1 MNKQQ
6 GFALI
11 ELIAVI
17 VLVGI
22 IASFST
28 FFLYTGF
35 NGYINSKNATEGA
48 LNAQMALDR
57 ISQELRNI
65 SELTSTPSSTSLS
78 YKSEDQTETRTLKYE
93 NQSVFIRVNT
103 TDHML
108 LDNISTFTITKA
120 PLKIWTK
127 MGLMMFPT
135 LRWHSE
141 WSSMRM
147 KLIGCSGQGFSQDIW
162 LKINSEITFKASSLL
177 FRGQVCEF
185 AAMRFLSIRPKT

>member
-65 SELTSTPSSTSLS
+65 SDIIPPPSSTS
-78 YKSEDQTETRTLKYE
+78 
-93 NQSVFIRVNT
+93 V
-103 TDHML
+103 
-108 LDNISTFTITKA
+108 
-120 PLKIWTK
+120 
-127 MGLMMFPT
+127 
-135 LRWHSE
+135 
-141 WSSMRM
+141 
-147 KLIGCSGQGFSQDIW
+147 
-162 LKINSEITFKASSLL
+162 TFKS
-177 FRGQVCEF
+177 
-185 AAMRFLSIRPKT
+185 

>member
-35 NGYINSKNATEGA
+35 NGYVNTKNATEGA

-57 ISQELRNI
+57 ISMELRNI
-65 SELTSTPSSTSLS
+65 RELTDTPSSTSLS
-78 YKSEDQTETRTLKYE
+78 YKSDDPTKTRTLKYE
-93 NQSVFIRVNT
+93 NQRVFIRVDT
-103 TDHML
+103 TDYML
-108 LDNISTFTITKA
+108 LDNISAFTIFKPS
-120 PLKIWTK
+120 PLDQDLDLDNDGDDDVPYIEVAFRV
-127 MGLMMFPT
+127 GLNENEIQRWFRTRIFP
-135 LRWHSE
+135 RNMVE
-141 WSSMRM
+141 DR
-147 KLIGCSGQGFSQDIW
+147 
-162 LKINSEITFKASSLL
+162 
-177 FRGQVCEF
+177 
-185 AAMRFLSIRPKT
+185 